1 MAGFS
6 IADFFASVS
15 FKADDAS
22 RSRAEGSYAKF
33 EKAVRDAETRI
44 EKAKRDGAKAAVRY
58 ALEIEAAQAREALE
72 AAKTAAK
79 VVAAEELKTKAQA
92 QGAKHSADHSAAFVR
107 GMTAMT
113 LAAGTAGLAITAAI
127 VKISQSFET
136 LYFTSQ
142 RTGASVSNIKGLSY
156 AFAQVGSTGGSAV
169 AAIESFAR
177 AMRTNPGIGG
187 FVRSLGVATQEGG
200 KARDTLDVLSDA
212 VDKIATKHPYYTGA
226 QMAELLGLDE
236 SQFETF
242 NRYRKE
248 IKDYRAEYEA
258 SLKAVGLNSAEAAK
272 QSEHFQQALR
282 RIGMQVSV
290 AGQSLLV
297 SLLPMLDRLAAT
309 ISRFMTE
316 NAPALNGFFSKVGE
330 VAQSAATGLEGFIK
344 GFSGEEGAKRIQAW
358 ADAMNNL
365 ADGMRG
371 VWRVI
376 AWIQDSTFWKA
387 LTYFESPLWQFLKY
401 AGGSAV
407 GSAQASVG
415 GGPGV
420 GPGGAVVGS
429 GAGGG
434 GSGPTKERSW
444 AQRNLPTWLGGDPA
458 DASGGKRR
466 ADKGANAA
474 GAKESYDFWRSKGLT
489 HEQASGLVGME
500 QGESNFNPRA
510 VGDGGKAHGAF
521 QHHPDR
527 RAAILKGTGIDI
539 DTATHQQQLE
549 AAYWEMTQG
558 NEKAAWA
565 AIQRAKTPGEAASA
579 GVYKFERP
587 ADKAGESIL
596 RGQYANEWA
605 ERFKTA
611 GTGPTGLPDISDR
624 STFKGGKLDDVK
636 GFVVHHT
643 GGRGTPESVV
653 DTLNQRGLGV
663 QYVMDRD
670 GKIFRTLPEGAR
682 GAHTRPAQNGS
693 GLDNSNTM
701 GMEVIAKDDRDITP
715 AQVEASKAFLSG
727 LQRAYPG
734 LKVFGHGEIN
744 DHKQETEGRTIV
756 EAFRNMSPAD
766 RAVGSAKP
774 ITLPDFGGGF
784 NPGATDVAK
793 LTAGQPMGASSITS
807 TTNNGGATVTMQP
820 TTTVHIHGGDPASN
834 AAQFERTAG
843 RVNDLAL
850 RNAQTAIR

>member
-33 EKAVRDAETRI
+33 EKAVRDSEAKI

-58 ALEIEAAQAREALE
+58 ALEVEAAQAREALE

-79 VVAAEELKTKAQA
+79 VVAAEEAKTKAQA

-127 VKISQSFET
+127 IKISHSFET

-156 AFAQVGSTGGSAV
+156 AFTQVGSTGGSAV
-169 AAIESFAR
+169 TAIESFAR

-248 IKDYRAEYEA
+248 IKEYRVEYEA
-258 SLKAVGLNSAEAAK
+258 SLKAVGLNSQEAAK

-282 RIGMQVSV
+282 RIGMQVGV

-297 SLLPMLDRLAAT
+297 QLLPVLDRVAVA

-316 NAPALNGFFSKVGE
+316 NAPALNTFFAKIGD
-330 VAQSAATGLEGFIK
+330 VAQLAAGGLESFLK
-344 GFSGEEGAKRIQAW
+344 GFAGEEGAKRISAW
-358 ADAMNNL
+358 GDAMNNL

-376 AWIQDSTFWKA
+376 QWIGDSTFWKA
-387 LTYFESPLWQFLKY
+387 LTYFESPLWKFLKY
-401 AGGSAV
+401 
-407 GSAQASVG
+407 VG
-415 GGPGV
+415 GGSSAPSGQSGGLGV
-420 GPGGAVVGS
+420 GTIGNFDPTTS
-429 GAGGG
+429 GGG
-434 GSGPTKERSW
+434 TAGKRSW

-466 ADKGANAA
+466 ADKGANTA

-489 HEQASGLVGME
+489 HEQAAGLVGME

-527 RAAILKGTGIDI
+527 RAAILKGSGIDI

-565 AIQRAKTPGEAASA
+565 AIQRAKTPGETAAA

-587 ADKAGESIL
+587 ADKAGEASL

-611 GTGPTGLPDISDR
+611 GNGPSGLPDISNR
-624 STFKGGKLDDVK
+624 ATFNGGKLDDVK

-693 GLDNSNTM
+693 GLDNSNSM

-715 AQVEASKAFLSG
+715 AQVEASKTFLAG

-744 DHKQETEGRTIV
+744 AHKQETEGRTIV

-774 ITLPDFGGGF
+774 ITLPQFGGGF
-784 NPGATDVAK
+784 NPGGTDLGK
-793 LTAGQPMGASSITS
+793 LTAGQPMGASSVTS

>member
-15 FKADDAS
+15 FRADDAS
-22 RSRAEGSYAKF
+22 RSRAESSYAKF
-33 EKAVRDAETRI
+33 EKAVRDAEARI
-44 EKAKRDGAKAAVRY
+44 LKAKADGAKAAVRY
-58 ALEIEAAQAREALE
+58 ALELEAAQAREALE
-72 AAKTAAK
+72 AAKAAAK
-79 VVAAEELKTKAQA
+79 IVAAEEAKTKAQA
-92 QGAKHSADHSAAFVR
+92 HHAKQSSDHSAAFVR
-107 GMTAMT
+107 GMTAMA
-113 LAAGTAGLAITAAI
+113 LAAGTAGIAITAAL
-127 VKISQSFET
+127 VKVSHAFET

-142 RTGASVSNIKGLSY
+142 RTGASVSNIKSLQY
-156 AFAQVGSTGGSAV
+156 AFTQVGSTGTSAV
-169 AAIESFAR
+169 GAIESFAR

-212 VDKIATKHPYYTGA
+212 VDKISAKHPYYTGA

-248 IKDYRAEYEA
+248 IKEYRAEYEA
-258 SLKAVGLNSAEAAK
+258 SLKAVGLNSAKAAE

-282 RIGMQVSV
+282 RIGMQVTV

-297 SLLPMLDRLAAT
+297 TLLPVLERLAT
-309 ISRFMTE
+309 TVSRFMTE
-316 NAPALNGFFSKVGE
+316 NAPALNGFFTKVGE
-330 VAQSAATGLEGFIK
+330 VAQSAATGLQGFLN
-344 GFSGEEGAKRIQAW
+344 GFAGEEGARRIQAW

-376 AWIQDSTFWKA
+376 AWIQDSMFWKA
-387 LTYFESPLWQFLKY
+387 LTYFESPLWKFLKY

-407 GSAQASVG
+407 GSAQAATA
-415 GGPGV
+415 
-420 GPGGAVVGS
+420 GPGGAP
-429 GAGGG
+429 A
-434 GSGPTKERSW
+434 SGPAERSW
-444 AQRNLPTWLGGDPA
+444 AQRNLPTWLGGDPG
-458 DASGGKRR
+458 DASGGQRKSVR
-466 ADKGANAA
+466 GANTA
-474 GAKESYDFWRSKGLT
+474 GARESYDFWRSKGLT
-489 HEQASGLVGME
+489 HEQAAGLVGME
-500 QGESNFNPRA
+500 QGESGFDPRA
-510 VGDGGKAHGAF
+510 RGDGGKAHGAF

-527 RAAILKGTGIDI
+527 RAAILAGTGIDI
-539 DTATHQQQLE
+539 SNATHQQQLE

-558 NEKAAWA
+558 NEKPAWA
-565 AIQRAKTPGEAASA
+565 AIQRAKTPGEAAAA

-587 ADKAGESIL
+587 KDKAGEAAL
-596 RGQYANEWA
+596 RGQYANDWA
-605 ERFKTA
+605 ERFKQA
-611 GTGPTGLPDISDR
+611 GTGLAGITDISGR
-624 STFKGGKLDDVK
+624 ATYSGGQLNDVK
-636 GFVVHHT
+636 GFIVHHT

-682 GAHTRPAQNGS
+682 GAHTRRAQNGS

-715 AQVEASKAFLSG
+715 AQVEASKTFLAG

-744 DHKQETEGRTIV
+744 AHKQETEGRTIV
-756 EAFRNMSPAD
+756 DAFRNMSPAD

-774 ITLPDFGGGF
+774 ITLPQFSAGF
-784 NPGATDVAK
+784 NPGATDVGK
-793 LTAGQPMGASSITS
+793 LTAGQPMGASSVTT

-820 TTTVHIHGGDPASN
+820 TTTVTINGGDPASN
-834 AAQFERTAG
+834 AAQFERAAS
-843 RVNDLAL
+843 RVNDRAL
-850 RNAQTAIR
+850 RNVQTAIR